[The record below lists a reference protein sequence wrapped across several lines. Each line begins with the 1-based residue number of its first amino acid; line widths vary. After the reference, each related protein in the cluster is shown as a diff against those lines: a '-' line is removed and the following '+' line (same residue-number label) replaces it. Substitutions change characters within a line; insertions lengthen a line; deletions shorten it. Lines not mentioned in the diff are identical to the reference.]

1 MSQLVLN
8 RCGEQSPHLIIIGME
23 AQEIRALAVDTAVR
37 MGVLAQDL
45 IKVASEIEAYIIGK
59 PKK

>member
-1 MSQLVLN
+1 
-8 RCGEQSPHLIIIGME
+8 ME